1 MAEPITK
8 VQRWLD
14 LIAYLIGRRLP
25 VSVEEIMENVPAYAE
40 QWGRED
46 AKSRGSARR
55 KFERDK
61 DELRTLGIPL
71 ETIAYTIHYGLEI
84 VEGYR
89 LTRRDFYLPYLRLV
103 EEAAAPRSCAPG
115 DRARVAS
122 VELREGEVQAALD
135 ALHRVAEL
143 PAFPLAAEARSAFR
157 KLSFDLDPS
166 RFDEPRL
173 LFVDPPGAEGVL
185 ETLSALSDALLARK
199 RVRFRYYGI
208 YRDQVSERDVAPYAL
223 TFQRGHWYL
232 VGHDAA
238 RDAVRLFR
246 VMRIEGAEVNT
257 KAPSTP
263 DYDIPADFTVKDYV
277 GREPWNLGEEP
288 PLVARVLFHF
298 PASLWAERNGRG
310 DLLEERPDGASV
322 RAFTVHQPDPFLR
335 WLLTLEGEATLL
347 SPPPLVSALRD
358 LAARVA
364 ALYATEDHHG

>member
-1 MAEPITK
+1 MAEQITK

-14 LIAYLIGRRLP
+14 LIAYLIGRHFP
-25 VSVEEIMENVPAYAE
+25 VPVEEIMEKVPAYAE

-46 AKSRGSARR
+46 AKSRNSARR

-71 ETIAYTIHYGLEI
+71 ETVSFTINYGLETA
-84 VEGYR
+84 EGYR
-89 LTRRDFYLPYLRLV
+89 LSRRDFYLPYLRLV
-103 EEAAAPRSCAPG
+103 EEAATPRRGGAG
-115 DRARVAS
+115 DRATIAS
-122 VELREGEVQAALD
+122 VELREEEARAALD
-135 ALHRVAEL
+135 ALHRVSEL

-157 KLSFDLDPS
+157 KLSFDLDPA

-173 LFVDPPGAEGVL
+173 LFVEPPGAEGVL
-185 ETLSALSDALLARK
+185 EILSALSDALLARK
-199 RVRFRYYGI
+199 RVTFRYYGI

-232 VGHDAA
+232 IGHDAA

-246 VMRIEGAEVNT
+246 VMRIEGA
-257 KAPSTP
+257 KANRSAPATP
-263 DYDIPADFTVKDYV
+263 DYEIPADFTAKDYV
-277 GREPWNLGEEP
+277 GREPWSLGDEP
-288 PLVARVLFHF
+288 PLVAHVLFHF

-310 DLLEERPDGASV
+310 ELVEERPDGAAV

-347 SPPPLVSALRD
+347 SPPNLGTALRT
-358 LAARVA
+358 LAERVA
-364 ALYATEDHHG
+364 AQYATEARHG